1 MNYITEHISADRII
15 GSENE
20 QFIQEGEV
28 LLPDDKPDIDIVLR
42 CEASIVP
49 EESRADENRLSFSGK
64 LVINILY
71 CGKDKSVHSVSAEVP
86 INDFIT
92 IDGAQSGMLSHINA
106 DISNIE
112 CKKVNERKASYK
124 IMCEIR
130 GSVSDTAEIEAVTDI
145 YDIPKEQQLSKTI
158 NTTRTLCLKREN
170 FTVTEETE
178 LPATKLPV
186 SEVLNVSCSITNPEF
201 KPRDDSIEARGDIS
215 VVMLYTSTEGNFPEV
230 YEFDIPFDVSLEADA
245 TDNDSIADVNLYV
258 RECYYDITENSEG
271 EAKTVNMDVNI
282 GADIHTLCSESHNIL
297 SDAYML
303 NNDIVFDETKLCY
316 SNVVCKNRGQCPVK
330 EVVSLA
336 DGCPNMLQ
344 IFRASGTVYTDEIN
358 IYDNRVVLE
367 GAVNVDI
374 MYITGND
381 DMPVYSFSDSVP
393 FTQTI
398 DARGAKEGMEAEVYA
413 SIAHIGFNMLS
424 DRELE
429 VRCALNTVTTV
440 RDKSCISII
449 TGAELKPILQEVI
462 DAIPGIT
469 LYVVKKG
476 DTLWKLARRFNTTVK
491 EIARINDIENP
502 DLIYPNQKLVI
513 VKNV

>member
-15 GSENE
+15 GSESA
-20 QFIQEGEV
+20 QLIQEGEV
-28 LLPDDKPDIDIVLR
+28 LIPDSKPDIDIVLR

-49 EESRADENRLSFSGK
+49 EESKTEENRLSYRGR
-64 LVINILY
+64 LLINVLY
-71 CGKDKSVHSVSAEVP
+71 CGKDKSVHSASTEVP
-86 INDFIT
+86 INDFIA
-92 IDGAQSGMLSHINA
+92 IEGAQSGMLSRISA
-106 DISNIE
+106 GISNVE
-112 CKKVNERKASYK
+112 CKKANERKASYK
-124 IMCEIR
+124 IMSEIK
-130 GSVSDTAEIEAVTDI
+130 GSVTDTADIEAVTDI

-158 NTTRTLCLKREN
+158 NTTRTLCLKRDS
-170 FTVTEETE
+170 FTITEETE

-186 SEVLNVSCSITNPEF
+186 SEVLSVRCNITNPEY
-201 KPRDDSIEARGDIS
+201 KPRDDSVEARGDIS
-215 VVMLYTSTEGNFPEV
+215 VVMLYTSTEGGFPEV

-245 TDNDSIADVNLYV
+245 TDTDSIADVNLYV
-258 RECYYDITENSEG
+258 RECYYDIAENEEG
-271 EAKTVNMDVNI
+271 EPKAINMDINI
-282 GADIHTLCSESHNIL
+282 GADIHTLCSESHEIL

-316 SNVVCKNRGQCPVK
+316 SAIVCKNRGQCPVK
-330 EVVSLA
+330 EIVSLA
-336 DGCPNMLQ
+336 DGCPDMLQ
-344 IFRASGTVYTDEIN
+344 IFRASGTVYTDQIS
-358 IYDNRVVLE
+358 IYENRVVLE

-381 DMPVYSFSDSVP
+381 DMPVYSFSDTVP

-398 DARGAKEGMEAEVYA
+398 DARGAAEGMEAEVYA
-413 SIAHIGFNMLS
+413 DIAHIGFNMLS

-449 TGAELKPILQEVI
+449 TGAELKPVLQEVI
-462 DAIPGIT
+462 DSIPGIT
-469 LYVVKKG
+469 LYAVKKG
-476 DTLWKLARRFNTTVK
+476 DTLWKLARRFNTTVG

-513 VKNV
+513 VKSV